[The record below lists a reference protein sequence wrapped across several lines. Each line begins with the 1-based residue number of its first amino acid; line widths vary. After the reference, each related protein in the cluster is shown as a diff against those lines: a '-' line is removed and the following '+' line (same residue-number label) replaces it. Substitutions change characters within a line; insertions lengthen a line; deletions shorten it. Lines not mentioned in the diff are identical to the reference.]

1 MPDDVN
7 TNINTAD
14 DELMMQLDINEKNT
28 IFWSIFLP
36 VLGLRIIILVKHFKT
51 KEVFRLKRSQK

>member
-28 IFWSIFLP
+28 IFWSIFFTSF
-36 VLGLRIIILVKHFKT
+36 GFADYNI
-51 KEVFRLKRSQK
+51 S

>member
-1 MPDDVN
+1 MPGDVN

-36 VLGLRIIILVKHFKT
+36 VLGLRI
-51 KEVFRLKRSQK
+51 S